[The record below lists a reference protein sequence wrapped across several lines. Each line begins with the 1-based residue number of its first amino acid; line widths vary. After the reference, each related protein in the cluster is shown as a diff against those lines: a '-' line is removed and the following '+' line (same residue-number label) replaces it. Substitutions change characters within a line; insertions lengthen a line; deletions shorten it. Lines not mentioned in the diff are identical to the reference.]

1 MCSAPAEA
9 DAELEFPSCADGF
22 PVGEDGDSVA
32 FLCGRGSRAGGVL
45 LAFGV
50 ASSAL
55 VLVVPDADG
64 VVVGFASAGAAT
76 AVLLSPVVGSGTAS
90 CDSSLAAWVAT
101 LAECG
106 WGATDFVVE
115 SPTRRGH
122 ACRWSQRGRRD
133 HRSRRQRGSAYTER
147 TGICRAQR
155 PPDTEVLQRIQDSR
169 CARRR
174 PR

>member
-1 MCSAPAEA
+1 MIRATRQP
-9 DAELEFPSCADGF
+9 DGS

-55 VLVVPDADG
+55 VLVVPDAEG

-76 AVLLSPVVGSGTAS
+76 AVLLLPVAGSGTAS
-90 CDSSLAAWVAT
+90 CDSPLAAWVAT

-106 WGATDFVVE
+106 WSATAFVVE
-115 SPTRRGH
+115 SPPPWPCVPMESARVRLHRTD
-122 ACRWSQRGRRD
+122 RD
-133 HRSRRQRGSAYTER
+133 
-147 TGICRAQR
+147 RAQ
-155 PPDTEVLQRIQDSR
+155 QRSTKW
-169 CARRR
+169 RR
-174 PR
+174 

>member
-1 MCSAPAEA
+1 LCSAPAEA
-9 DAELEFPSCADGF
+9 DAELEFASCADGF

-55 VLVVPDADG
+55 VLVVPDAEG

-90 CDSSLAAWVAT
+90 CDSPSAAWVAI
-101 LAECG
+101 LVECG
-106 WGATDFVVE
+106 WGATDFVVG
-115 SPTRRGH
+115 SPPAVAMRADGVSAVAVIT
-122 ACRWSQRGRRD
+122 AAE
-133 HRSRRQRGSAYTER
+133 GSAYTAIGFP
-147 TGICRAQR
+147 TGRMLAPVGVPGLTFRA
-155 PPDTEVLQRIQDSR
+155 
-169 CARRR
+169 
-174 PR
+174 